1 MTVTDRLRRKR
12 GLGMKKKKVGVL
24 YSIKARLSLLVAAA
38 TIATGLLMVFTY
50 SPNVKDELSTMSQHY
65 LYDLACAYG
74 MALEEEV
81 EHLGA
86 GEALSEADL
95 AIRLEGV
102 GLQDIDSSYVY
113 VVSAGGTML
122 YHPQADKIGQPVEN
136 EVVKGVTTDIREG
149 KKIENQVVSYLYKGA
164 MKYAAYYVN
173 DTADF
178 ILVVTVDEEDVFS
191 PVDNINRQ
199 GIAGLIFAFLVCSG
213 LATIYVIFSV
223 VNPLLKIQGLTE
235 KVADMDFTE
244 SDVQIKLNKRK
255 DEIGQMS
262 RAFGVLREKLAEV
275 VVIIREECDSLVEAA
290 ETLHVGADNTSS
302 AMEQV
307 ENAVMDIA
315 NGATNQAS
323 ETQSAS
329 ENVIYIGDMVRDAS
343 DKVNELMDST
353 KSVED
358 ANTNAKAILAELR
371 EISRQSDEYIDIIAK
386 QTEITNESA
395 LKIGE
400 ATKLIAD
407 IASETNLLSLNASI
421 EAARAGEQGRGFAV
435 VASEIQKLAEQ
446 STDSAK
452 KIEEIISV
460 LLSDSDK
467 AVETMGQ
474 VKEILGKQAECIQ
487 STDKAFVDIEVGV
500 GGTMEG
506 IMVIAGKTQEMDVA
520 RVNVVD
526 VVNNLT
532 AIAEENAAATEETSA
547 SVAEVSTIVAD
558 IADKT
563 KSLNAIAE
571 KLEEKIAVFK
581 L

>member
-1 MTVTDRLRRKR
+1 M
-12 GLGMKKKKVGVL
+12 KKKVGIFS
-24 YSIKARLSLLVAAA
+24 SIKVRLSFLVALAI
-38 TIATGLLMVFTY
+38 IATGVLMVATY
-50 SPNVKDELSTMSQHY
+50 SPNVKGELSTMSQNY
-65 LYDLACAYG
+65 LYDLSSAYG
-74 MALEEEV
+74 MVLGDEIELIGVEET
-81 EHLGA
+81 
-86 GEALSEADL
+86 LSEANL
-95 AIRLEGV
+95 AAHLTGV
-102 GLQDIDSSYVY
+102 GLQNVDSSYVY

-136 EVVKGVTTDIREG
+136 EVVKGVTADIRAG
-149 KKIENQVVSYLYKGA
+149 KKVENQVVSYLYKGA

-178 ILVVTVDEEDVFS
+178 ILVVTADEDEIFQ
-191 PVDNINRQ
+191 PVDTINRQ
-199 GIAGLIFAFLVCSG
+199 GIIGLIFAFFVCSG
-213 LATIYVIFSV
+213 IATIYVIFSV
-223 VNPLLKIQGLTE
+223 VNPILKIQELTE

-244 SDVQIKLNKRK
+244 SDVQTKLNKRK
-255 DEIGQMS
+255 DEIGLMS
-262 RAFGVLREKLAEV
+262 RAFGELREKLAAV
-275 VVIIREECDSLVEAA
+275 VSAIRTECDALAEAA
-290 ETLHVGADNTSS
+290 EALHVGADNTST

-307 ENAVMDIA
+307 ESAVMDIA
-315 NGATNQAS
+315 NGATGQAS

-329 ENVIYIGDMVRDAS
+329 ENVIYIGDMVKDAS
-343 DKVNELMDST
+343 DKVNELMDSA
-353 KSVED
+353 KVVEA
-358 ANTNAKAILAELR
+358 ANGNAKTILAELR
-371 EISRQSDEYIDIIAK
+371 EISRKSDEYIDVIAK
-386 QTEITNESA
+386 QTEITNDSA

-452 KIEEIISV
+452 RIEEIINV
-460 LLSDSDK
+460 LLADSEK

-474 VKEILGKQAECIQ
+474 VKEILSKQAECIQ
-487 STDKAFVDIEVGV
+487 STDKAFVDIEKGV
-500 GGTMEG
+500 IESIDGMHVIADKTME
-506 IMVIAGKTQEMDVA
+506 MDKA
-520 RVNVVD
+520 RINVVD

-532 AIAEENAAATEETSA
+532 AIAEENAASTEETSA
-547 SVAEVSTIVAD
+547 SVAEVASIVSD

-571 KLEEKIAVFK
+571 ELEEKIGIFK

>member
-1 MTVTDRLRRKR
+1 
-12 GLGMKKKKVGVL
+12 MKKNKVGAFH
-24 YSIKARLSLLVAAA
+24 SIKVRLSLLVATAI
-38 TIATGLLMVFTY
+38 IATGLLMVFTY
-50 SPNVKDELSTMSQHY
+50 SPNVKNELSTMSQHY
-65 LYDLACAYG
+65 LYDLASAYG
-74 MALEEEV
+74 MVLEDEIEL
-81 EHLGA
+81 LGA
-86 GEALSEADL
+86 EETLSEANL
-95 AIRLEGV
+95 AKRLADV
-102 GLQDIDSSYVY
+102 GLQDVESSYVY

-136 EVVKGVTTDIREG
+136 EVVKGVTSDIREG

-173 DTADF
+173 DAADY
-178 ILVVTVDEEDVFS
+178 ILVVTADEEEIFA
-191 PVDNINRQ
+191 PVDTINRQ
-199 GIAGLIFAFLVCSG
+199 GIIGLIAAFVVCSG
-213 LATIYVIFSV
+213 LATAYVIFSV
-223 VNPLLKIQGLTE
+223 VNPILKVQGLTE
-235 KVADMDFTE
+235 KVAAMDFTE

-275 VVIIREECDSLVEAA
+275 VVTIREECDALVEAA
-290 ETLHVGADNTSS
+290 EALHVGADNTST

-315 NGATNQAS
+315 NGATSQAS

-343 DKVNELMDST
+343 DKVNELMDSA
-353 KSVED
+353 KAVED
-358 ANTNAKAILAELR
+358 ANTNAKAILSELR
-371 EISRQSDEYIDIIAK
+371 EISRKSDEYIDIIAK

-452 KIEEIISV
+452 RIEEIISI

-487 STDKAFVDIEVGV
+487 STDKAFVDIEAGV
-500 GGTMEG
+500 GGAMDG
-506 IMVIAGKTQEMDVA
+506 MMVIAGKTQEMDVA
-520 RVNVVD
+520 RVSVVD

-571 KLEEKIAVFK
+571 KLEEKVAVFK